1 MWVKVSSDSN
11 MLKSVLGYRH
21 VQDNFLGI
29 HKLLTGEALFNR
41 IRIVIGCEEE
51 LKSLLAITR
60 LVYFLHYHVY
70 NDDPR

>member
-1 MWVKVSSDSN
+1 

-29 HKLLTGEALFNR
+29 YKLLTGEALFNR